1 MPPFPSC
8 RSPDRLPP
16 DPGPHS
22 MIRTLCLGIAG
33 FATTALLLYVDA
45 VSTIA

>member
-1 MPPFPSC
+1 MARLF
-8 RSPDRLPP
+8 RTISPA
-16 DPGPHS
+16 
-22 MIRTLCLGIAG
+22 TLGLAT